1 MRTNGTLQYE
11 IVTGGGVDRYGEPI
25 APETSWS
32 NPIRCSIKANTDTRR
47 GRYADGI
54 FRQASFVVM
63 IERNA
68 HRDIDV
74 IADIKRVRLVCG
86 NDPLGEYF
94 VLSVVPL
101 TTVGRVQIDV

>member
-11 IVTGGGVDRYGEPI
+11 ITTGGGVDNYGEPI
-25 APETSWS
+25 ASQTTWCD
-32 NPIRCSIKANTDTRR
+32 PIRCSIHANTDSRR
-47 GRYADGI
+47 GRYEDGV
-54 FRQASFVVM
+54 FRQASFVVL

-74 IADIKRVRLVCG
+74 ITDIKRVRLTRGCES
-86 NDPLGEYF
+86 LGEYF

-101 TTVGRVQIDV
+101 DSVGRVQIDV